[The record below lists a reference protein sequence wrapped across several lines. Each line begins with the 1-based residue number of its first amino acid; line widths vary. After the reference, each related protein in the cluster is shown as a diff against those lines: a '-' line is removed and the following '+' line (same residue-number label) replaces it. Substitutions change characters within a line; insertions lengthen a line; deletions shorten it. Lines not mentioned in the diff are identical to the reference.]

1 MPVEVGP
8 ADMGRIGSMQ
18 GETGQR
24 GECSLCSGRLTWN
37 FTPHRFRTMFA
48 GSTTADAS
56 APASKATGA
65 WRQITKDADP
75 FLEAVSASL
84 RAQVGEFEP
93 HIADYVGFALEA
105 QGKQLRPLLV
115 ALSAGCFGRPTG
127 EHVKIAV
134 IIEMVHLATLVHDDI
149 MDGAEIRRGRPTLAA
164 RWGSEISVLVGDC
177 LFAHALRLASEFPTT
192 QVCRAVSIATNTVCA
207 GEILQTQKRRD
218 FTVTRTEYF
227 RMLAMK
233 TGELFGLAC
242 DLGGHVGGATAS
254 QQAALRQYGMALG
267 TAYQVYD
274 DCVDL
279 FSTEGVAGKSLG
291 TDLAKGK
298 LTLPVFV
305 ALERSS
311 DIEAAELQKQLLG
324 WKPEMFA
331 GVLSLAK
338 RHKVSGECRKVIDA
352 FVLEADRALQSLPAS
367 PGRGGLEHLGI
378 FLSEQ
383 TSKLIG

>member
-1 MPVEVGP
+1 M
-8 ADMGRIGSMQ
+8 RS
-18 GETGQR
+18 ETEER
-24 GECSLCSGRLTWN
+24 VECSPRSGRLTWN
-37 FTPHRFRTMFA
+37 FTTNRFPTMFA
-48 GSTTADAS
+48 GSTTADATG
-56 APASKATGA
+56 PASKATGA

-75 FLEAVSASL
+75 FLEAVAASL

-93 HIADYVGFALEA
+93 HIAEYVSFALEA

-115 ALSAGCFGRPTG
+115 ALSAGSFGKPTG
-127 EHVKIAV
+127 DHVKIAV

-218 FTVTRTEYF
+218 FTVTRAEYF
-227 RMLAMK
+227 KMLAMK

-242 DLGGHVGGATAS
+242 DLGGHVGGASPA

-298 LTLPVFV
+298 LTLPIFV

-311 DIEAAELQKQLLG
+311 DIEAADLQKQLLA
-324 WKPEMFA
+324 WKPDMFS
-331 GVLSLAK
+331 GVLALAK
-338 RHKVSGECRKVIDA
+338 RHKVSGECRKVIDG
-352 FVLEADRALQSLPAS
+352 FLLDADQALRALPPSS
-367 PGRGGLEHLGI
+367 GRAGLENLGV
-378 FLSEQ
+378 FLAEQ